1 MVVSDTETPIY
12 SSVDSFDK
20 LLTIEAGKAFVYSG
34 KSSRT
39 PTRYGMTNGYSPRI
53 VTWKPLKKLTKK
65 QLNDLVFTTD
75 FGYTYNGVLTSDY
88 KYGRLLNPYP
98 TYTPSATIRTTT
110 KSTESTGSSGGSVH
124 VKGYTRKNG
133 TYVSPHTR
141 SAPRRH

>member
-1 MVVSDTETPIY
+1 MKRLALPFLIALFMLSSCTTNYYMVVSDTETPIY

-39 PTRYGMTNGYSPRI
+39 PTRYGIMNGYSQRI

-75 FGYTYNGVLTSDY
+75 SGYTYNCMLTSDY
-88 KYGRLLNPYP
+88 KYGRL
-98 TYTPSATIRTTT
+98 S
-110 KSTESTGSSGGSVH
+110 
-124 VKGYTRKNG
+124 
-133 TYVSPHTR
+133 
-141 SAPRRH
+141 